1 MRQVLAEIYKF
12 RARTLEYDVTVT
24 VEVSQDATDE
34 KKTEPLSQ
42 PEREKKVREI
52 FVERVN
58 AIYSLAMSSELSKGA
73 SLRHSKH
80 AQVSGHACQR
90 PPTPA
95 VVTTFR
101 IWQAQLDDDME
112 ARDELHKRLLQHC
125 DRNLYPKLRWS
136 GADSSARLGGNNLA
150 SDDMDDLVSPLSIET
165 YVQYR
170 VAPLIANV
178 EATAPMLANLQ
189 QGFEI
194 LAFFLN
200 TVGGALAAFS
210 LVEWVALSVSCS
222 TVASSVL
229 DYFNVSSRVVAYNAA
244 VQDLHNMLTY
254 WNGMSMIEHR
264 TRACKEHVVNVAE
277 SASLSLI
284 AASTN
289 TTARVQENPALQ
301 HNEEEKKSAPAK

>member
-125 DRNLYPKLRWS
+125 
-136 GADSSARLGGNNLA
+136 
-150 SDDMDDLVSPLSIET
+150 
-165 YVQYR
+165 